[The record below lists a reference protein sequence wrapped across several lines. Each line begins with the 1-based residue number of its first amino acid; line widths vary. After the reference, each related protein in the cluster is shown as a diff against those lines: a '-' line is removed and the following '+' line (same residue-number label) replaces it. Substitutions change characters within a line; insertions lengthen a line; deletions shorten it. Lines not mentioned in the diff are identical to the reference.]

1 MYREVRFKWMAYL
14 RTEGNFRLPPEP
26 ETEGGEGYG
35 TCVHPVAKVDEK
47 TTVSCNNK
55 ALPHVGVM
63 GAKIVQSVKTI
74 GSNGQISLGKEYAGR
89 LVIVDEVEPGV
100 WVIKMGEFVPDSE
113 RWLLNPDVKRNIEE
127 AVEWAKH
134 NSPTESNLDD
144 LERRITDGR

>member
-1 MYREVRFKWMAYL
+1 M
-14 RTEGNFRLPPEP
+14 
-26 ETEGGEGYG
+26 
-35 TCVHPVAKVDEK
+35 
-47 TTVSCNNK
+47 
-55 ALPHVGVM
+55 
-63 GAKIVQSVKTI
+63 QSVKTI